1 MGIDQLREVL
11 RNLRDK
17 GKGPKRG
24 GAKQDA
30 AVDEILAL
38 ARKWAAALGGDAHE
52 GAAGP
57 HRRRHRRRGRKSSP
71 ASLMAA
77 AGAGDVA
84 ALQRWL
90 EVAASEAGSLGGTC
104 AAAKDGKTCPS
115 AGAGISAAVAVK
127 LNGARNS
134 RSESA
139 LMLAAQRGHHAAVAL
154 LMRAGADASAQLPA
168 LGTDLERRSLRKEG
182 RPLPERNVTRLGLVL
197 LPDGDRALMSA
208 VVDAPR
214 ARVLPV
220 LRALLQGPS
229 REVVASE
236 VRRPN
241 RNGRTALHLAAL
253 RGDNP
258 RRKQRPTPPAG
269 RQHIGGALSLAAL
282 ELIRSGADPNARDER
297 GCTALV
303 LAAAR
308 GAEGVAL
315 VLLDAGADPTIE
327 TEALSAAQAR
337 RAENSSRRPAK
348 KTTKKGDE
356 SERDGE
362 AVLPFSPSQAAMAT
376 EHLDL
381 ALLLDTANSGAQLAV
396 NMLAAIDAA
405 GRLIGRAL
413 GMPGEPLPL
422 VAPFTVCVF
431 VGNASVVSGSGSD
444 GGGDGAEERHD
455 VGSRRRLA
463 TLHQGAVGWSRGQ
476 RACESAMASA
486 LLPGLF

>member
-1 MGIDQLREVL
+1 MGVDQLREVL

-17 GKGPKRG
+17 GKGPKRQQG
-24 GAKQDA
+24 GGKGKQDA
-30 AVDEILAL
+30 VVDEILAL
-38 ARKWAAALGGDAHE
+38 ARKWATALRADAHE
-52 GAAGP
+52 GAAAV
-57 HRRRHRRRGRKSSP
+57 KSSP

-90 EVAASEAGSLGGTC
+90 EVAASEAGSSGGTC

-115 AGAGISAAVAVK
+115 AGIGISAAVAVK

-134 RSESA
+134 RSETA
-139 LMLAAQRGHHAAVAL
+139 LMLAAQRGHHAAVAQ

-229 REVVASE
+229 REAVASE

-258 RRKQRPTPPAG
+258 RRKQLPTSPAG

-348 KTTKKGDE
+348 KTTKKTRQQVAKGDE
-356 SERDGE
+356 DSDGQ

-376 EHLDL
+376 EHLDV

-396 NMLAAIDAA
+396 KMLAAIDAA

-431 VGNASVVSGSGSD
+431 VGNASVSGSGSD
-444 GGGDGAEERHD
+444 GGGGGAEERHD
-455 VGSRRRLA
+455 VGSRLRLA

-486 LLPGLF
+486 LPPGLF